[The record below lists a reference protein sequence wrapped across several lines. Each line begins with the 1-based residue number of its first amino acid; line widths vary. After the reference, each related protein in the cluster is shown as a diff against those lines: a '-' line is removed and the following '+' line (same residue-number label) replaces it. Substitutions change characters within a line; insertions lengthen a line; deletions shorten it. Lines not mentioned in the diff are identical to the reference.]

1 MKEVTKR
8 IDPQTGELFFP
19 KRVNQRFARRENR
32 IKFNNDAASE
42 LRRERE
48 SINKPIHSTH
58 LKIRK
63 LMLGKNKAEF
73 SFDYMEGAE
82 IVFKVFTHYELYRG
96 LLRPAIFEFI
106 VIIDEPNKKI
116 TIIRYGRL

>member
-1 MKEVTKR
+1 MREVLKR
-8 IDPQTGELFFP
+8 KDPYSGEEFIA
-19 KRVNQRFARRENR
+19 KRVNQRFARPENR
-32 IKFNNDAASE
+32 IKYNNNVANE

-48 SINKPIHSTH
+48 HINKPIHSSH

-63 LMLGKNKAEF
+63 LMLRKIKAEF

>member
-1 MKEVTKR
+1 MKEVTR
-8 IDPQTGELFFP
+8 RTDPQTGELFFP
-19 KRVNQRFARRENR
+19 KRANQKFARPENR
-32 IKFNNDAASE
+32 IKFNNDAANE

-48 SINKPIHSTH
+48 HINKPIHIAH
-58 LKIRK
+58 VKLRK
-63 LMLGKNKAEF
+63 LMDGMNKAEF
-73 SFDYMEGAE
+73 SFDYMDGAE
-82 IVFKVFTHYELYRG
+82 IAFKAFTHFELYRG

>member
-1 MKEVTKR
+1 MREVTKR
-8 IDPQTGELFFP
+8 TDPQTGELFFP
-19 KRVNQRFARRENR
+19 KRANQKFARPENR
-32 IKFNNDAASE
+32 IKFNNDAANE
-42 LRRERE
+42 LRKERGH
-48 SINKPIHSTH
+48 INKPIHSSH

-63 LMLGKNKAEF
+63 LMLGKIKAEF

-82 IVFKVFTHYELYRG
+82 IVFNAFTHFELYRG

-116 TIIRYGRL
+116 TIIRHGRL

>member
-1 MKEVTKR
+1 MREEIIRT
-8 IDPQTGELFFP
+8 DPQTGERFIA
-19 KRVNQRFARRENR
+19 KRANQKFARPENR
-32 IKFNNDAASE
+32 IKYNNDATNA
-42 LRRERE
+42 LRKERE
-48 SINKPIHSTH
+48 YINKPIHIAH
-58 LKIRK
+58 VKLVK
-63 LMLGKNKAEF
+63 LMLGKNVAEF
-73 SFDYMEGAE
+73 SFDYMEGAD

>member
-1 MKEVTKR
+1 MKEVIRQK
-8 IDPQTGELFFP
+8 DPLTGELFFP
-19 KRVNQRFARRENR
+19 KRANQKFARPENR
-32 IKFNNDAASE
+32 IKFNNDAANE

-48 SINKPIHSTH
+48 HINKPIHSSH

-63 LMLGKNKAEF
+63 LMFGKIKAEF

-82 IVFKVFTHYELYRG
+82 IVFKAFTHYELYRG

-116 TIIRYGRL
+116 TIIKYGRL